1 MNGNGVMTMNEKKSN
16 PIGTMIKL
24 FYLTA
29 WIVQIV
35 FVVLKLT
42 GIVNWNWGA
51 VALPLI
57 IMMASLLLLS
67 VVVWIVVNEG
77 NGDD

>member
-1 MNGNGVMTMNEKKSN
+1 MTMNDKKSN
-16 PIGTMIKL
+16 PIVTLIKL
-24 FYLTA
+24 TYLTL

-35 FVVLKLT
+35 FVILKLT

-51 VALPLI
+51 VALPII
-57 IMMASLLLLS
+57 IMMAFFLIIS
-67 VVVWIVVNEG
+67 VGVWVMVNEG

>member
-1 MNGNGVMTMNEKKSN
+1 MNEKKSN
-16 PIGTMIKL
+16 PIGTLIKL
-24 FYLTA
+24 TYLTL

-51 VALPLI
+51 VALPI
-57 IMMASLLLLS
+57 IVMMASFLF
-67 VVVWIVVNEG
+67 IVIVAGIAVSDEDG
-77 NGDD
+77 HD